1 MKTST
6 EALNWRYATKKFD
19 TTKQVPDTDL
29 QVILDAGRLAPTA
42 YGLQPFRV
50 IRVIDAAIRTQ
61 LRTVSYDQAQV
72 TDASVLLVLAIRT
85 DMDAAY
91 VDSYIANVAMTRGMT
106 TDMLQ
111 GYADMMKGFISRRDD
126 ASLRAWSARQS
137 YIALGTMLQT
147 AAELGVDG
155 CPMEG
160 FDTVALDGVLGLAE
174 HNLTS
179 VAYLT
184 LGYRSEADETATWP
198 KVRLAMNDFVIE
210 K

>member
-1 MKTST
+1 MKTNI

-19 TTKQVPDTDL
+19 TTKQVSDTDL

-50 IRVIDAAIRTQ
+50 IRTQ

-111 GYADMMKGFISRRDD
+111 GYADMMKGFISRHDD

-198 KVRLAMNDFVIE
+198 KVRLAMPDFVIE